1 MRQRTLRATID
12 WSYGLL
18 TTQERV
24 LFARLSVF
32 MGGATL
38 EAIEAICNPEG
49 DLDVVAGVESLL
61 QKSMLVQTERD
72 GEVRFV
78 LLETLHEYARE
89 RLVESAAAE
98 AVQRRHAAYY
108 LGLVKAAQLTG
119 PEPGPW
125 TAWLAQE
132 DANLGAVL
140 GAFQDSGTVAHK
152 SGRDVA

>member
-1 MRQRTLRATID
+1 LRATID

-32 MGGATL
+32 MDGGTL

-61 QKSMLVQTERD
+61 QKSLLVQTERD
-72 GEVRFV
+72 GEVHFV

-89 RLVESAAAE
+89 RLVESGAAE

-108 LGLVKAAQLTG
+108 LALAEAAQLTR
-119 PEPGPW
+119 PEQGPW
-125 TAWLAQE
+125 TSWLARE
-132 DANLGAVL
+132 YDNLGAVL
-140 GAFQDSGTVAHK
+140 GWVQDSGTVAHK
-152 SGRDVA
+152 SGQDVA